1 MNSKGKPF
9 IFMLSV
15 KNQSMMAVF
24 EVSITSSYTEMKY
37 WILVS
42 VHRNSVHVIF
52 INTSHLFFYIIIYFS
67 SSHLWLQH
75 LVLSVLKMLKSK

>member
-15 KNQSMMAVF
+15 KNQSMMAF

-42 VHRNSVHVIF
+42 VHRNSVRVIF
-52 INTSHLFFYIIIYFS
+52 INTSHLFFILLFIFLPATYDSNI
-67 SSHLWLQH
+67 
-75 LVLSVLKMLKSK
+75 

>member
-24 EVSITSSYTEMKY
+24 KVSITSSYTEMKY
-37 WILVS
+37 WILIS
-42 VHRNSVHVIF
+42 VHWNSVHVIF
-52 INTSHLFFYIIIYFS
+52 INTSHLFFILLFIFLPAIYDS
-67 SSHLWLQH
+67 NI
-75 LVLSVLKMLKSK
+75 